1 VKKYSNGFSHSS
13 HRITNG
19 RADSWEANGKNGFL
33 IAAVL
38 YGSRWKSLLVLQANV
53 REVVSMVAVKR
64 KITHVTPGREEV
76 RKKRELWDDFK
87 PGVFVK
93 DKWYADQG
101 IGTIINRLK
110 TVVYI
115 QFREGVLKYDRPH
128 ATQFLQIQGPPNGK
142 QA

>member
-1 VKKYSNGFSHSS
+1 VVNGNIGLLS
-13 HRITNG
+13 
-19 RADSWEANGKNGFL
+19 
-33 IAAVL
+33 AVL
-38 YGSRWKSLLVLQANV
+38 FGCRWKNLLALQANV
-53 REVVSMVAVKR
+53 REVVFMVAVKR
-64 KITHVTPGREEV
+64 KITHVTPGREAI
-76 RKKRELWDDFK
+76 RKRRELWDDFK
-87 PGVFVK
+87 PGVPVK

-101 IGTIINRLK
+101 IGIIINRLK